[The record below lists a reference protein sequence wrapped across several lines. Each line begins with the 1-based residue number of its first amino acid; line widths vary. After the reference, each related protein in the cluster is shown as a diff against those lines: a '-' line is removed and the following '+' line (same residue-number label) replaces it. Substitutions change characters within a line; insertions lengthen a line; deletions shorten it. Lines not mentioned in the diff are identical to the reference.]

1 VQESHVSR
9 LEKRKKE
16 AAATEA
22 MAAEMKEATA
32 RQQAAVEAAAA
43 AAEADRLARQR
54 SAVATPGREPV
65 NRRMTTP
72 RRPTF
77 L

>member
-43 AAEADRLARQR
+43 AEADRLARQR